1 MAVCVLSLSALIACG
16 DNKEI
21 SLSEASNHVGE
32 NKTLCGRVASA
43 EYQLLAKSRPT
54 FLTLTDSE
62 SSHTFTAVIWGSTR
76 KNFPKAPE
84 DVYRGKEVCVTGDIA
99 LYREEPHIM
108 LTRPDQI
115 EIRP

>member
-1 MAVCVLSLSALIACG
+1 MAVCVLLLSVLVACG
-16 DNKEI
+16 GNKEI
-21 SLSEASNHVGE
+21 SLSAASNHVGE

-62 SSHTFTAVIWGSTR
+62 SHTFTAVIWGSAR

-115 EIRP
+115 QIKP